1 MGAVVQ
7 AIGNAVSSVGNAVGK
22 VVQSAGN
29 IVSGVVKGIASNPLK
44 AIATVAAVATGN
56 AWAIPII
63 DGVDALAHGA
73 TIGQALTTAAAS
85 YVGNFVAGALPIGD
99 LGLGGTLTSAA
110 QGAVRGAV
118 TSAIQGKSIADGAV
132 GGGLTGLV
140 GGAIGASD
148 IGKSLAE
155 TGLGAAGAGIITNAI
170 SGGLNA
176 AVKGKD
182 IEKGIE
188 SGTASG
194 LFNWAANGINGVVD
208 NVSNFLD
215 KYSDADPQTTSQ
227 LQEVNNQIAAQNEQ
241 LAAAQ
246 SQYAQI
252 VPQAQDAYKQYQDI
266 SSQYASNMAPT
277 TDAYKGAQSNLQS
290 QVNDYNNVKAQY
302 DAAVASGDDDTATR
316 LSNDLNAK
324 ADAINAYYE
333 GDYATAK
340 NAYDSA
346 AAQNKDLYN
355 QANDLATKVTDYN
368 TQLNDLN
375 NQGKELSSSMQDN
388 AKNLQEQ
395 TIALTEK
402 LDQQTLKDISTQTQS
417 GYGDLGGMQKFDDG
431 SSIQT
436 FDDGSMI
443 ITNSDGDTQTIDS
456 DGNTFDSA
464 GNVIDDAKTG
474 SSGAKNY
481 AGALRQ
487 LAQSGAVRGTRPGM
501 RSNAAAG
508 KPAPSANKPTSS
520 DPLQQALGIAGGAGA
535 VAAGAAGANAAP
547 NYETTADDLQT
558 HAGKLANQNI
568 TNNYQN
574 TGRTPLSYIAG
585 VTNVLNPTTPLQ
597 QNNPY
602 MNVAG
607 QESAAGTGINVQN
620 PGQSSGS
627 VTGDL
632 YGSRA
637 LDQAL
642 NPFGANTNNLNTL
655 GQPLSG
661 PASLG
666 LGFAQGGSTSQMPEN
681 FSPRFFSEGG
691 AMAVGNYG
699 EGGTS
704 DTIPSMLSSGE
715 FVVPAS
721 VVSSLGNGDNQAGA
735 TILDRFVQ
743 AIRKHKRENPPSE
756 LEPDALSPLQYLQKA
771 QGAK

>member
-1 MGAVVQ
+1 MGGVVQ
-7 AIGNAVSSVGNAVGK
+7 AIGNAVSSIGNAVGK

-63 DGVDALAHGA
+63 NGVDALAHGA

-99 LGLGGTLTSAA
+99 LGMGATLTAAA
-110 QGAVRGAV
+110 QGVVRGAV
-118 TSAIQGKSIADGAV
+118 SSAIEGKSIADGAV

-140 GGAIGASD
+140 GGAIGQSD

-155 TGLGAAGAGIITNAI
+155 TGLGAAGAGIVTNAI

-182 IEKGIE
+182 VEKGVE

-208 NVSNFLD
+208 NVSNYLD
-215 KYSDADPQTTSQ
+215 KYKDADPQTTSQ

-246 SQYAQI
+246 SQYAQV
-252 VPQAQDAYKQYQDI
+252 VPQAQDAYKQYQDL
-266 SSQYASNMAPT
+266 SSQYQANMAPS
-277 TDAYKGAQSNLQS
+277 TDAFKMAQTNLQT
-290 QVNDYNNVKAQY
+290 QVDDYNNVKSQY
-302 DAAVASGDDDTATR
+302 DAAVASGDNDTATK

-324 ADAINAYYE
+324 ADAINAYYA
-333 GDYATAK
+333 GDYASAK

-346 AAQNKDLYN
+346 AAQNQDLYT
-355 QANDLATKVTDYN
+355 QANDLATKVNDYN

-375 NQGKELSSSMQDN
+375 NQGKELSSSIQDN
-388 AKNLQEQ
+388 AKNLQDQ
-395 TIALTEK
+395 TVALTNK
-402 LDQQTLKDISTQTQS
+402 LDQQTLKDIGNQASS
-417 GYGDLGGMQKFDDG
+417 AYGDLGGMQKFDDG

-443 ITNSDGDTQTIDS
+443 ITNSEGGTQTIDS

-464 GNVIDDAKTG
+464 GNAVDPQKAG

-481 AGALRQ
+481 ASALRQ
-487 LAQSGAVRGTRPGM
+487 MAQSGAVRGTRAGM

-508 KPAPSANKPTSS
+508 KPAANANNASASS

-535 VAAGAAGANAAP
+535 AAASANGAPTENQ
-547 NYETTADDLQT
+547 TTADDLQT
-558 HAGKLANQNI
+558 HSKGISAQNI
-568 TNNYQN
+568 TSNYQN
-574 TGRTPLSYIAG
+574 TGHTPLSYIAG

-597 QNNPY
+597 QSNPY

-642 NPFGANTNNLNTL
+642 NPFGDNTNNLNTM

-661 PASLG
+661 PAALG
-666 LGFAQGGSTSQMPEN
+666 LGFAHGGSTSQMPED
-681 FSPRFFSEGG
+681 FSPEFYSIGG
-691 AMAVGNYG
+691 ASHVGG
-699 EGGTS
+699 ADGGTA

-715 FVVPAS
+715 FVIPAN
-721 VVSSLGNGDNQAGA
+721 VVSALGNGNNEHGA
-735 TILDRFVQ
+735 TILDRFVEQ
-743 AIRKHKRENPPSE
+743 IRKHKRENPPSE
-756 LEPDALSPLQYLQKA
+756 LEPDALSPLQYLKKA
-771 QGAK
+771 GA